1 MDNGSYVALSLATA
15 MRREMDVSANNI
27 ANANTAGFKGE
38 RVVFDSYLQKGP
50 DGSDDTSTS
59 FVLDRGSYL
68 NENQGSLSFTGNS
81 LDVALQG
88 EGWFSYQT
96 PQGATAFGRDGRF
109 QLDPQGNLVTLSGNK
124 VLDNGGQPIALP
136 PEVAGSVSITESG
149 SITADGLGQIAQIG
163 VFELQN
169 LQSYERLGG
178 GLFVPPEGV
187 EAGGM
192 PPPDPQTRVVQGA
205 VEDSN
210 VQPVVEMTR
219 MMDIQKAY
227 DRAVKLMNGRD
238 DLRSDMLRRLGR
250 S

>member
-27 ANANTAGFKGE
+27 ANTNTAGFKGE

-50 DGSDDTSTS
+50 DGSDESGTN

-68 NENQGSLSFTGNS
+68 NESQGALSYTGNS

-96 PQGATAFGRDGRF
+96 PQGVTAYGRDGRF
-109 QLDPQGNLVTLSGNK
+109 QLDPQGNLVTLAGNK

-136 PEVAGSVSITESG
+136 PEAAGSLSITDSG
-149 SITADGLGQIAQIG
+149 AITAEGLGQIAQLG
-163 VFELQN
+163 VFELRD
-169 LQSYERLGG
+169 LQAYERMGG
-178 GLFVPPEGV
+178 GLFVPPGGQDG
-187 EAGGM
+187 GGM

-250 S
+250 T